1 MTESA
6 AAPEDNPTSQTTPQ
20 VHGLGDILRSLAG
33 KVVTMVNPESLENAP
48 MGYQLTTGFYRAKV
62 LAVHDDMVSIAT
74 ELVHKGRET
83 TKEPVRQFIPFDRIK
98 RISFAKS
105 DVLVHI

>member
-6 AAPEDNPTSQTTPQ
+6 AAPDDKSTAQSTPQ
-20 VHGLGDILRSLAG
+20 VQSLKDILSSLVG

-62 LAVHDDMVSIAT
+62 LAIHDDMVSVAT

-83 TKEPVRQFIPFDRIK
+83 TKEPVRQFIPFERIK